1 MKFKFVRFVLL
12 PVIFIGLITTLYTFN
27 SPIVVQAQQPTGS
40 IPTVT
45 PLSNGPTGVV
55 NTGQVEFA
63 LVRSGPSTLYDEIGV
78 LLPGQVVNV
87 IGKTMAGDWLKI
99 EYPKGDNGVGWVY
112 SINLTVS
119 GGEIPVVEIP
129 PTPTPKITRTIDPTM
144 AAQFVI
150 TPAAT
155 RLPTFTAPAP
165 MTIPTYST
173 GVIGNGHI
181 PVGLVILILAGLG
194 CLFGVIS
201 YIQSR

>member
-144 AAQFVI
+144 AAQYVI

>member
-12 PVIFIGLITTLYTFN
+12 PAIFIGLITTLYTLN

-55 NTGQVEFA
+55 NTGYTDFVT
-63 LVRSGPSTLYDEIGV
+63 VRSGPGSLYEELGV
-78 LLPGQVVNV
+78 LLPGQVVNI

-99 EYPKGDNGVGWVY
+99 EYPKGNNGEGWVFATY
-112 SINLTVS
+112 MTVS

-129 PTPTPKITRTIDPTM
+129 PTPTPKDKPTIDPTM

-194 CLFGVIS
+194 CLFGIIS

>member
-1 MKFKFVRFVLL
+1 MKFKITRFVLL
-12 PVIFIGLITTLYTFN
+12 PLIFVGLVITLYTFK

-45 PLSNGPTGVV
+45 PLSTGPTGVV
-55 NTGQVEFA
+55 DTGLTNFVI
-63 LVRSGPSTLYDEIGV
+63 VRSGPSTLFEQIGV
-78 LLPGQVVNV
+78 LLPGEKVNI

-99 EYPKGDNGVGWVY
+99 EYPKSNNGEGWVWAIY
-112 SINLTVS
+112 MSVS
-119 GGEIPVVEIP
+119 GGELPVVEIP
-129 PTPTPKITRTIDPTM
+129 PTPTVKYTATIDPTM

-150 TPAAT
+150 SPAAT

-165 MTIPTYST
+165 LTIPTYST
-173 GVIGNGHI
+173 GVIGTGHI
-181 PVGLVILILAGLG
+181 PVGLVILILAGMG